1 MIVSCKIASALI
13 SESLDRP
20 LTPYQKLEVKIHLF
34 LCRYFGGKDCNNYA
48 EQIDFIH
55 KAAHGFH
62 AKPRVGAGA
71 KLKPAEKERL
81 KKRLRSAWKE
91 KGRS

>member
-20 LTPYQKLEVKIHLF
+20 LPPYQRLEVRIHLF
-34 LCRYFGGKDCNNYA
+34 LCRYFGGKDCNRYA

-55 KAAHGFH
+55 KAAHQYH
-62 AKPRVGAGA
+62 AQSRISAGP
-71 KLKPAEKERL
+71 KLSPLEKKAL
-81 KKRLRSAWKE
+81 KKRLSLALGKKRPS
-91 KGRS
+91 

>member
-20 LTPYQKLEVKIHLF
+20 LTPYQCLEVRVHLF
-34 LCRYFGGKDCNNYA
+34 LCRYFGGKDCNRYA

-55 KAAHGFH
+55 RAARGSR
-62 AKPRVGAGA
+62 ALSSVGALP
-71 KLKPAEKERL
+71 KLGPDEKKGL
-81 KKRLRSAWKE
+81 KKRLRRALRE
-91 KGRS
+91 KGGR